1 MTDSFVLDYFI
12 LVFFASC
19 GVFQMAAACNGLN
32 GLQFFSNRRHSFL
45 LGLLL
50 VVAAFAWFFLSEPR
64 NLPDTSLGLTGNQQF
79 AFFFIGSG
87 TGLTF
92 TLVLSSLRN
101 RGLGKGR
108 QVLPE
113 GIDALR
119 ESNYFRALFRTLS
132 RWWPFSP
139 ARRSG
144 GTTSSRGDSGAGS
157 RLDRE

>member
-1 MTDSFVLDYFI
+1 MTGSFVLDYSI

-19 GVFQMAAACNGLN
+19 GVFQMAAACNGLT
-32 GLQFFSNRRHSFL
+32 GLQFFPNRRHSFL
-45 LGLLL
+45 LGMVLM
-50 VVAAFAWFFLSEPR
+50 VAGFGWFFFSEPR
-64 NLPDTSLGLTGNQQF
+64 NVPDTSMGLTGNQQF

-101 RGLGKGR
+101 RGLGKER

-119 ESNYFRALFRTLS
+119 ESNYFRALFRTLAP
-132 RWWPFSP
+132 WWPLSP
-139 ARRSG
+139 ARRSRRTKSG
-144 GTTSSRGDSGAGS
+144 RSDSGAGS
-157 RLDRE
+157 RLD

>member
-1 MTDSFVLDYFI
+1 MTGSFVLDYSI

-19 GVFQMAAACNGLN
+19 GVFQMAAACNSLN
-32 GLQFFSNRRHSFL
+32 GLQFFPNRRHSFL
-45 LGLLL
+45 LGLVLL
-50 VVAAFAWFFLSEPR
+50 VVVFAWFFLSEPR
-64 NLPDTSLGLTGNQQF
+64 NVPDTSLGLTGNQQF

-101 RGLGKGR
+101 FGLGKER
-108 QVLPE
+108 RVLPE

-119 ESNYFRALFRTLS
+119 ESNYFRALFRSLAP
-132 RWWPFSP
+132 WWPFSP

-144 GTTSSRGDSGAGS
+144 KTRTSRGDSGAGS
-157 RLDRE
+157 CLDRD

>member
-1 MTDSFVLDYFI
+1 MTGSFVLDYSI
-12 LVFFASC
+12 LVFFASS

-32 GLQFFSNRRHSFL
+32 GLQFFPDRRHSFL
-45 LGLLL
+45 LGLILL
-50 VVAAFAWFFLSEPR
+50 VAGFAWFFLSEPR
-64 NLPDTSLGLTGNQQF
+64 NVPDTSMGLTGNQQF

-101 RGLGKGR
+101 RGLGKAR

-119 ESNYFRALFRTLS
+119 ESNYFRALFRTLAP
-132 RWWPFSP
+132 WWPFPS
-139 ARRSG
+139 ARCPLRSRTG
-144 GTTSSRGDSGAGS
+144 RGDSGAGS
-157 RLDRE
+157 HLGCK